1 MEIKSDMKQIRHLD
15 PIKNGYY
22 RHFIYILIFPLYLAA
37 FFFVESSVSGP
48 FFISY
53 IPLDDFIPFCEYFVV
68 FYILWFPYMG
78 ITGLYLLWH
87 DAEGFVHFMLYI
99 AASFF
104 PILIFCYLFPNCQN
118 LRPDRFAHNTIFT
131 QLIEMIYHADTN
143 TNVLPSTHVVGT
155 MAVIFAV
162 FESPSCRR
170 SLLLKVLS
178 IILGAL
184 ICASTVLIKQHSVLD
199 GLVAVPYAFAVWY
212 LIYRLPKRIRQSQT
226 HQVSK

>member
-1 MEIKSDMKQIRHLD
+1 MQQNRLTD
-15 PIKNGYY
+15 PARNGYH
-22 RHFIYILIFPLYLAA
+22 RHFIYILIFPLYLVA
-37 FFFVESSVSGP
+37 FFFVESAVSGP

-53 IPLDDFIPFCEYFVV
+53 LPMDDYIPFCEYFVV
-68 FYILWFPYMG
+68 FYILWFPYMVLP
-78 ITGLYLLWH
+78 GLYLLRH
-87 DAEGFVHFMLYI
+87 DAKGFTHYMLYI

-118 LRPDRFAHNTIFT
+118 LRPESFEHHTIFT
-131 QLIEMIYHADTN
+131 ELIKIIYRADTN

-162 FESPSCRR
+162 FENPCFRR

-178 IILGAL
+178 IILGIL

-212 LIYRLPKRIRQSQT
+212 LIYRLPKRIRQSQRHKV
-226 HQVSK
+226 HQ